1 LSIKFVAP
9 VLAWLALAVS
19 IPVAAQ
25 QTSPADPSGAAPAQA
40 APQSSTAPAQQ
51 PPAPQSSTEKDKGKD
66 HPDSSSQGKVA
77 GTSNDRLF
85 FALPNFLSL
94 ENAGNIPPLTSG
106 QKFSVVARS
115 AFDKVQFV
123 WYGFLSGLSQ
133 AENSEPGYGQ
143 GAEGY
148 GKRYGAAF
156 ADGTIENFM
165 VGAAMPSL
173 FRQDPRFFQLG
184 HGGFLHR
191 TEYAVS
197 RSFVTRSD
205 SGHKQFNFSEIIG
218 GMLAASIST
227 YSYHPRSSLQVR
239 YNAAGMPNY
248 TYIPS
253 DRTLANTTKV
263 WGTQLGYDTLTLVVK
278 EFWPDIH
285 RKISHKAK

>member
-1 LSIKFVAP
+1 
-9 VLAWLALAVS
+9 LAWLALAIS
-19 IPVAAQ
+19 IPVRAQ
-25 QTSPADPSGAAPAQA
+25 QTPSPDSSGAAQPAAQA
-40 APQSSTAPAQQ
+40 QTPPPSGAPAQQ
-51 PPAPQSSTEKDKGKD
+51 TAKPQPEKSTDKD
-66 HPDSSSQGKVA
+66 HPDAKSPASSGTTSG

-94 ENAGNIPPLTSG
+94 ENAGNVPPLTAG
-106 QKFSVVARS
+106 QKFSVVTRS
-115 AFDKVQFV
+115 AFDKVQFG

-143 GAEGY
+143 GAQGY

-165 VGAAMPSL
+165 VGAVMPSL

-191 TEYAVS
+191 AGYAMS
-197 RSFVTRSD
+197 RSFVTRTD

-218 GMLAASIST
+218 GMVAAGIST

-239 YNAAGMPNY
+239 SNSAGML
-248 TYIPS
+248 TYKFIPS
-253 DRTLANTTKV
+253 DRTLTNTTKV
-263 WGTQLGYDTLTLVVK
+263 WGTQLGYDTLTLVIK